1 MSVPRQPD
9 AAASHQ
15 DSADFSTGRAAS
27 RWLIY
32 ALGGGMGHLTR
43 GLALARR
50 AARDGAT
57 VQVVSNSRFA
67 QRLLNSGVFSFDPSV
82 AAHLSSSGTSTE
94 NSGPNRWQPLIH
106 LEPGIELIAIPPD
119 LVKEAVSRTVRRI
132 IGESAQFDVL
142 VVDTFPRGL
151 AGELTELLPSCP
163 ATKVLVH
170 RDLSPD
176 YVTWAGLETFIDHY
190 DLVLVPGEDAPLS
203 GVSRAQ
209 RTAPWF
215 LCDTSELLAP
225 AAAREALGISTGIE
239 SPGQTQLE
247 LPVVVVVG
255 TGKPVESL
263 SAAVAADEL
272 SRRLVGQAT
281 VRFASFDN
289 VALDRAGSLGC
300 SPWPLLVTLR
310 GVDLLIGAGGY
321 NTVHEARATSTP
333 LVATAQPRLYDRQDR
348 RLHPGEM
355 AQSWNHALDLAV
367 LHIEGMVS
375 RPRAEIGQLSL
386 GIDAAC
392 RAILNL

>member
-1 MSVPRQPD
+1 M
-9 AAASHQ
+9 
-15 DSADFSTGRAAS
+15 S

-67 QRLLNSGVFSFDPSV
+67 LRLLNSGVFSLNPSI
-82 AAHLSSSGTSTE
+82 AENLSSSE
-94 NSGPNRWQPLIH
+94 NTPEKSVPIRRQPLIH

-119 LVKEAVSRTVRRI
+119 LGKEAVSRTVRQVV
-132 IGESAQFDVL
+132 GESAQFDVL

-151 AGELTELLPSCP
+151 AGELTELLPSCS

-170 RDLSPD
+170 RYLSPD

-190 DLVLVPGEDAPLS
+190 NLVVVPGEDAPLS
-203 GVSRAQ
+203 GVSRAR

-215 LCDTSELLAP
+215 LCDTSELLTP
-225 AAAREALGISTGIE
+225 TAAREALGVSADVECPGRLGSE
-239 SPGQTQLE
+239 S
-247 LPVVVVVG
+247 PVVVVVG
-255 TGKPVESL
+255 TGKPVESF

-289 VALDRAGSLGC
+289 VALDRAGPLGC
-300 SPWPLLVTLR
+300 SPWPLLATLR

-321 NTVHEARATSTP
+321 NTVHEARATSTR
-333 LVATAQPRLYDRQDR
+333 LIATAQPRLYDRQES
-348 RLHPGEM
+348 RLKPEEL
-355 AQSWNHALDLAV
+355 AQSWNHAIDLAV
-367 LHIEGMVS
+367 RCIQEMDSG
-375 RPRAEIGQLSL
+375 PRAEIGQLSL
-386 GIDAAC
+386 GTDAAW
-392 RAILNL
+392 RAIMN